1 MNSETKGMWLGLLGV
16 VAFSLTLPAT
26 RVAVAALSPLF
37 VGMGRVVVAALP
49 AAIYLLISHPGWPS
63 RAQFKSLAV
72 VALGVALGFPVLS
85 ALAMREVEASH
96 AGIMLGVLPL
106 ATAAAGAI
114 LSGERP
120 SPGFWAMALLGSLLV
135 VAFAL
140 NEGQGSVS
148 WADLAL
154 LAAVVSAAVGYAE
167 GTRLA
172 RSLGGVQVISWAVV
186 IAAPVLVIPASVFA
200 PDTVNVPLD
209 AWLGFFYVALVSQF
223 LGFIPWYRGLALGGI
238 ARVGQTQ
245 LLQPFF
251 TLIAAAFLLGESVTT
266 TALVFALLVCLTV
279 AVGRGMP
286 VARAL

>member
-1 MNSETKGMWLGLLGV
+1 MNSETRGMWLGLLGV
-16 VAFSLTLPAT
+16 AAFSLTLPAT
-26 RVAVAALSPLF
+26 RVAVTVLSPMF

-49 AAIYLLISHPGWPS
+49 AAIYLLISRRGWPT
-63 RAQFKSLAV
+63 RTEFKSLLV
-72 VALGVALGFPVLS
+72 VALGVAFGFPVFS

-106 ATAAAGAI
+106 ATAAAAAVF
-114 LSGERP
+114 SGERP

-140 NEGQGSVS
+140 DEGGGTLS

-154 LAAVVSAAVGYAE
+154 LAAVVSAAVGYAQ
-167 GTRLA
+167 GTCLA
-172 RSLGGVQVISWAVV
+172 RSLGGLQVISWAVL
-186 IAAPVLVIPASVFA
+186 IAAPVLLVPAGLFA
-200 PDTVNVPLD
+200 PGSVDVPLD
-209 AWLGFFYVALVSQF
+209 AWLAFLYVSLVSQF

-251 TLIAAAFLLGESVTT
+251 TLLAASVLLGEAVDA
-266 TALVFALLVCLTV
+266 TALVFAVLVCMTV
-279 AVGRGMP
+279 AVGRGMQ
-286 VARAL
+286 VKMA